1 MVEVKIDDGIEGF
14 TVIVEVAGFELGD
27 AEFGVA
33 GYGGMALGGSGFPRT
48 DVFIAVTV
56 TVVEGVEVNVGCDAV
71 FFGFV
76 VVVVCGLLSN
86 RSVRAVRVD
95 IIDD

>member
-1 MVEVKIDDGIEGF
+1 M
-14 TVIVEVAGFELGD
+14 
-27 AEFGVA
+27 
-33 GYGGMALGGSGFPRT
+33 
-48 DVFIAVTV
+48 FIAVTV